1 MPEQLLVI
9 DAAQTA
15 AHFYCGVIL
24 QADRAVRA
32 APIVRYLLYRSR
44 ARIEQYGRTRGWRC
58 EVLDLPELP
67 HESLARPSDA
77 PAHG

>member
-24 QADRAVRA
+24 NAHRAVRGA
-32 APIVRYLLYRSR
+32 
-44 ARIEQYGRTRGWRC
+44 
-58 EVLDLPELP
+58 
-67 HESLARPSDA
+67 
-77 PAHG
+77 